1 MPCRLCVL
9 AVSTLRILAASTD
22 KTGVERRDGI
32 VVVVT
37 QRAVDEQSGVAVVP
51 TRVRTAGGR
60 WRAKTL
66 FPVSLSGSGA
76 SGRSYD
82 DRQGARAL
90 SCWRRV
96 LCDRHDLRASP
107 RRRRIPVL
115 LRRPRQLQ
123 LTAGCRADPGFPGC
137 FLRPGRDSHWNSESG
152 SKPCCPSRARVR
164 NGPTARRSTGGT
176 GRPTLRRDEC
186 ELIEVRDGDDDGIQF
201 VGSW

>member
-9 AVSTLRILAASTD
+9 AVSTLRILAASTV
-22 KTGVERRDGI
+22 KTGVESRDGI

-37 QRAVDEQSGVAVVP
+37 QWAVCDAVDEQSGVAVVP

-66 FPVSLSGSGA
+66 FPVSLPGSGA

-90 SCWRRV
+90 SCWRQV
-96 LCDRHDLRASP
+96 LCDRHDLLASP
-107 RRRRIPVL
+107 RRRRIPVVW
-115 LRRPRQLQ
+115 RRPRQLQ

-137 FLRPGRDSHWNSESG
+137 FLRIGRDSHWNSESG
-152 SKPCCPSRARVR
+152 SRHRCPSRARVR
-164 NGPTARRSTGGT
+164 GGPTARRSTGDWEADVASG
-176 GRPTLRRDEC
+176 
-186 ELIEVRDGDDDGIQF
+186 
-201 VGSW
+201 